1 MPLPSITL
9 AEFNKIASGQ
19 QNAGQVDFETN
30 SNGEFTGGLV
40 KINNHIIRK
49 RLNGVHLTGER
60 VVAIKEAFLD
70 ALQKANVR
78 AEDLQTIRAEL
89 GMSGELDAGVDA
101 NAALLDKRYTPL
113 TRDQIRKM
121 VDQYANQGRGF
132 EGGEGVATEQEVR
145 KANRTRNMSAS
156 NQRDRDSL
164 NREVGVTAQTGRDNS
179 ILHTIKLMT
188 GASLDEI
195 NAARMGEITGENAV
209 NERGAAKTILTNSFT
224 ELYGQMLKMLQL
236 YGAVR
241 TDAEDA
247 HARHSH
253 LQRQRIQDGVL
264 QQVGP

>member
-89 GMSGELDAGVDA
+89 GMSGELDAGADA

-145 KANRTRNMSAS
+145 KANRTRNMSA
-156 NQRDRDSL
+156 
-164 NREVGVTAQTGRDNS
+164 
-179 ILHTIKLMT
+179 KLQFPK
-188 GASLDEI
+188 SRL
-195 NAARMGEITGENAV
+195 
-209 NERGAAKTILTNSFT
+209 RGAGGCGILFPSSQKSIDFR
-224 ELYGQMLKMLQL
+224 E
-236 YGAVR
+236 
-241 TDAEDA
+241 
-247 HARHSH
+247 
-253 LQRQRIQDGVL
+253 RIHKSRLTFVMMRC
-264 QQVGP
+264 

>member
-132 EGGEGVATEQEVR
+132 EGGEGVTTEQEVR
-145 KANRTRNMSAS
+145 KANRTRNMSAKLQFPKS
-156 NQRDRDSL
+156 RLRGDGGCGILFPSSQKSIDF
-164 NREVGVTAQTGRDNS
+164 RER
-179 ILHTIKLMT
+179 IHK
-188 GASLDEI
+188 
-195 NAARMGEITGENAV
+195 R
-209 NERGAAKTILTNSFT
+209 RLTFV
-224 ELYGQMLKMLQL
+224 M
-236 YGAVR
+236 R
-241 TDAEDA
+241 
-247 HARHSH
+247 RC
-253 LQRQRIQDGVL
+253 
-264 QQVGP
+264 

>member
-89 GMSGELDAGVDA
+89 GMSGELDAGADA

-179 ILHTIKLMT
+179 VLHTIKLMT

-224 ELYGQMLKMLQL
+224 ELYGQMLKMLMQGTL
-236 YGAVR
+236 IYSANAFR
-241 TDAEDA
+241 TVSSSRSGLEG
-247 HARHSH
+247 
-253 LQRQRIQDGVL
+253 Q
-264 QQVGP
+264 

>member
-89 GMSGELDAGVDA
+89 GMSGELDAGTDA

-164 NREVGVTAQTGRDNS
+164 NSGKVS
-179 ILHTIKLMT
+179 
-188 GASLDEI
+188 
-195 NAARMGEITGENAV
+195 
-209 NERGAAKTILTNSFT
+209 
-224 ELYGQMLKMLQL
+224 
-236 YGAVR
+236 
-241 TDAEDA
+241 
-247 HARHSH
+247 
-253 LQRQRIQDGVL
+253 
-264 QQVGP
+264 